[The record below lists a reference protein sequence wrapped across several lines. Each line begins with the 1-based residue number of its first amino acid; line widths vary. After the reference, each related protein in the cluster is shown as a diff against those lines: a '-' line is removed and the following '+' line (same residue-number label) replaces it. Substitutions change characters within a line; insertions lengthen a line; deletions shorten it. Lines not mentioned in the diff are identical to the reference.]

1 MANDYKLKE
10 RFSYTEKKYANR
22 FNLNQDTRD
31 NRRFIYKYMTIENF
45 KLSIDFNGR
54 TNKQTFFFVEPT
66 KWSDKFEQRFYLADY
81 DSLKPKPNALEIPRV
96 YACCFSTSQNSD
108 AAWYVYRNTQK
119 GNEGLCVK
127 LKLRRDKLCE
137 QLCAYGQKSGHEYN
151 LFDGCVDYDLDDS
164 EIKYLHQKERPFFN
178 GGSTI
183 MAHNPLYD
191 LFFNDGIS
199 LDKYLNLMMI
209 KRSIFDYENEFRMFL
224 VDNPAKKD
232 KAKLPSKCKNI
243 VAEVDWKEFLVSVE
257 VDTGYSK
264 ANFDELK
271 AWCNSELIMDPDNFN
286 WESHN
291 NMKEDHITIDSNK

>member
-10 RFSYTEKKYANR
+10 RFSYSDKKYANR
-22 FNLNQDTRD
+22 FNLNQGSRD

-45 KLSIDFNGR
+45 KLSIDFYGSK
-54 TNKQTFFFVEPT
+54 NKQTFFFVEPT
-66 KWSDKFEQRFYLADY
+66 KWADKFEQRFYLADY
-81 DSLKPKPNALEIPRV
+81 GLLTPKPNAVDIPRV
-96 YACCFSTSQNSD
+96 YACCFTTSNNSD

-137 QLCAYGQKSGHEYN
+137 QLCAYGQRSGFEFN
-151 LFDGCVDYDLDDS
+151 VFDGCVDYDLDDS
-164 EIKYLHQKERPFFN
+164 QIKFLHQKERPFFN
-178 GGSTI
+178 GTSTKI
-183 MAHNPLYD
+183 DHNPLYD
-191 LFFNDGIS
+191 LFFKDGIN

-232 KAKLPSKCKNI
+232 KAKLPSKSKNI
-243 VAEVDWKEFLVSVE
+243 VAEVNWNEFLVSVE

-264 ANFDELK
+264 AAFEELK
-271 AWCNSELIMDPDNFN
+271 EWCISELNMNPSNFN

-291 NMKEDHITIDSNK
+291 NMKEDHINIDPNS